1 MNSTMNQ
8 LLDGKYGNYI
18 MPFFWQHGEDEKVLR
33 EYMGV
38 IHDCGIGA
46 VCIESRPHPDF
57 CGEKWW
63 KDMDV
68 ILEEAKKR
76 DMKVW
81 ILDDSHFPTGY
92 ANGALEKAPEE
103 LCRQGICYESR
114 NVKGGRKISVNVNK
128 FLRKKNNKFS
138 LFELGGGTGKKTRV
152 FSPDTLLS
160 ATAVRMG
167 ENRGIQDQ
175 VGMGDTGEKF
185 VDLTPMIQDGR
196 LIWDSPDGNWKIGL
210 CKLSRNC
217 GAHRT
222 YINMMN
228 PASCRIL
235 LDAVYE
241 PHYEHY
247 KEEFGKTI
255 AGFFSDEP
263 ELGNGKLYAREKL
276 GADQDLPWSHTLV
289 SELEK
294 TLGADWKNYMPY
306 LWDSD
311 LNRVRTAR
319 VRYAYMDAVT
329 RAVKSAFS
337 EQLGDWCREHG
348 VEYIG
353 HVVEDNNAH
362 ARTGSSLGHY
372 FRGLA
377 GQDMAGIDDI
387 GGQVMPQGE
396 DGPDKFM
403 RFQTRDGEFYHY
415 ILGKLGPSLAAIDAK
430 KQGRTMCEIFG
441 NYGWMEGLR
450 LERYLADHFMVNGV
464 NRFVPHAFSAKAF
477 PDPDCPPHFYAHG
490 HNPQYKHF
498 GSLMGYIN
506 RVCELISGGSHVA
519 PVAMLYHGEAEWTG
533 EAMLMQKPARK
544 LLDAQI
550 DFDIIPMDVFRNRE
564 YYHTDLESEFRVN
577 TQIYRAL
584 VIPYAR
590 FVSKYLV
597 TAVGQLLKIGI
608 PVIFIDGL
616 PEGFY
621 EGKGNIDS
629 IKDRCLTVTLDQLT
643 DSLRRKNVPEITLAP
658 SDDRIRYLHYRKES
672 DIYYFINEGTE
683 KYSGTV
689 EIPQS
694 GALYAYHAWDNVLEE
709 VEKTETG
716 GISRVAVELE
726 PFQSLILVFDK
737 TEGRKLRKPLTAAEK
752 AGKEAVFAGA
762 WKRSICESIAYPDF
776 GQEKMVSLPDS
787 LAEDAPKF
795 SGWVRYENKI
805 RLNGAARTV
814 LTISDA
820 YEGVEVFVNGA
831 SAGVQVVP
839 TYRFDISGLVKEGD
853 NEIVIEVSTTLER
866 ERAAKNQTM
875 AEKLMRNKVL
885 APTGITGAVNVY
897 EEG

>member
-1 MNSTMNQ
+1 MNASINN
-8 LLDGKYGNYI
+8 LLDGNYGNYI
-18 MPFFWQHGEDEKVLR
+18 MPFFWQHGEEEKVLR

-46 VCIESRPHPDF
+46 VCVESRPHPDF

-63 KDMDV
+63 RDMDV
-68 ILEEAKKR
+68 ILEEAKKL

-92 ANGALEKAPEE
+92 ANGALENAPEE
-103 LCRQGICYESR
+103 LCRQGICYEGKKI
-114 NVKGGRKISVNVNK
+114 KGGRKISVNIEK
-128 FLRKKNNKFS
+128 FLKKKNNKLSVFDLLAS
-138 LFELGGGTGKKTRV
+138 LGKKKRV
-152 FSPDTLLS
+152 FSPDTILS
-160 ATAVRMG
+160 VTAVRLG
-167 ENRGIQDQ
+167 EGRGIQ
-175 VGMGDTGEKF
+175 ESI
-185 VDLTPMIQDGR
+185 DLTTMVQEGR
-196 LIWDSPDGNWKIGL
+196 LIWDAPEGNWKIGL

-235 LDAVYE
+235 LDSVYE

-263 ELGNGKLYAREKL
+263 ELGNGRMYSNEKL

-289 SELEK
+289 PELEK
-294 TLGADWKNYMPY
+294 ALGADWKTCMPC
-306 LWDSD
+306 LWESD
-311 LNRVRTAR
+311 LDPAWTAR
-319 VRYAYMDAVT
+319 VRFAYMDAVT
-329 RAVKSAFS
+329 RSVKSAFS
-337 EQLGDWCREHG
+337 EQMGDWCRSHG

-353 HVVEDNNAH
+353 HVVEDNNNH
-362 ARTGSSLGHY
+362 ARTGGSLGHY

-415 ILGKLGPSLAAIDAK
+415 ILGKLGPSLSAIDAK

-441 NYGWMEGLR
+441 NYGWAEGLR
-450 LERYLADHFMVNGV
+450 LERFLADHFMVNGV
-464 NRFVPHAFSAKAF
+464 NHFVPHAFSAKDF

-498 GSLMGYIN
+498 GSLIGYMN

-550 DFDIIPMDVFRNRE
+550 DFDIIPTDVFRDME
-564 YYHTDLESEFRVN
+564 YYHTDLETEFRVN
-577 TQIYRAL
+577 TQVYRAL
-584 VIPYAR
+584 VIPYAQFISR
-590 FVSKYLV
+590 SLVS
-597 TAVGQLLKIGI
+597 AIEQLLKIGV
-608 PVIFIDGL
+608 PVVFVDGL
-616 PEGFY
+616 PKGFY

-629 IKDRCLTVTLDQLT
+629 IKEECLTASLDKLVEVLEQ
-643 DSLRRKNVPEITLAP
+643 KNIPEIMLAP
-658 SDDRIRYLHYRKES
+658 SNDRIRYLHYRKET
-672 DIYYFINEGTE
+672 DIYYFINEGT
-683 KYSGTV
+683 KVYKGTV
-689 EIPQS
+689 ELPQT

-709 VEKTETG
+709 AEKTEAEDK
-716 GISRVAVELE
+716 SHVAVELE
-726 PFQSLILVFDK
+726 PFQSLILVFDEAGDR
-737 TEGRKLRKPLTAAEK
+737 TLRKPLAVTEK
-752 AGKEAVFAGA
+752 AGKEAAFADA
-762 WKRSICESIAYPDF
+762 WKRRICESVAYPNF
-776 GQEKMVSLPDS
+776 RQEKTVDLPDH
-787 LAEDAPKF
+787 LAEEEPKF
-795 SGWVRYENKI
+795 SGWVRYENRI
-805 RLNGAARTV
+805 RLSGAARTI

-820 YEGVEVFVNGA
+820 YEGVEVFVNGV

-839 TYRFDISGLVKEGD
+839 TYRFDISGLVKAGD

-866 ERAAKNQTM
+866 ERAAAKNRTT
-875 AEKLMRNKVL
+875 AEKLMQNKVL
-885 APTGITGAVNVY
+885 APVGITGEVKVY
-897 EEG
+897 EEM